1 MTSKLLPSDHGP
13 SELARQRLMGI
24 ALIAGSF
31 FLFSLLDTSAKWLNH
46 IIPTME
52 TVWSRYVFSVVF
64 VMIVINPRTKPGVL
78 KTKKPGLQA
87 IRSLFLFTSTL
98 LNFIAVNY
106 LQLSQTISIAFAT
119 PLLIA
124 LLSGPL
130 LGERISR
137 DRLIAIIVGFLGV
150 LVVARPGFGGIHPVA
165 ILSVCGV
172 FCYAMYAIMTRHLA
186 AHDSTETTLVYSG
199 AVGAILLTPA
209 LPWFWQ
215 NPPDLFTAMTMVAL
229 GAYAALG
236 HFALIKAHRFAPAYI
251 LSPFIYTQLLW
262 MVILGYF
269 IFGDVPDGF
278 TLLGGMIVIGS
289 GLYLL
294 ARERKRQGITPA
306 AAD

>member
-1 MTSKLLPSDHGP
+1 MSDATR
-13 SELARQRLMGI
+13 STDQSRQRLVGI
-24 ALIAGSF
+24 ALIAGAF

-46 IIPTME
+46 TIPTME
-52 TVWSRYVFSVVF
+52 TVWSRYVFSVIF
-64 VMIVINPRTKPGVL
+64 VMIVVNPKTKPGVL
-78 KTKKPGLQA
+78 KTNKPGLQA
-87 IRSLFLFTSTL
+87 LRSLFLFASTL
-98 LNFIAVNY
+98 FNFIAVNY

-119 PLLIA
+119 PLLVA

-137 DRLIAIIVGFLGV
+137 DRFIAIIMGFLGV

-172 FCYAMYAIMTRHLA
+172 VCYSMYAIMTRHLA

-199 AVGAILLTPA
+199 LVGAILLTPA

-215 NPPDLFTAMTMVAL
+215 NPPDIMTALTMVAL

-251 LSPFIYTQLLW
+251 LSPFIYTQLIW
-262 MVILGYF
+262 MVLLGYF
-269 IFGDVPDGF
+269 VFGDIPDGF
-278 TLLGGMIVIGS
+278 TLLGGFIVVGS

-294 ARERKRQGITPA
+294 ARERSRQGITPA
-306 AAD
+306 VAD